1 MTIANGYFRRGN
13 NRHATAVRVLAA
25 IRVTGTLT
33 AVAVLLSSSPEAQR
47 IKVSTQTVP
56 VYATVVDR
64 DHRLVA
70 NLTQEDFEVYDN
82 GKLQTLTTFVNEVTP
97 FTAVVMLDTSGSMT
111 LNLDFVKHAAEEFLI
126 RLLPDDKAKVGA
138 FNDKIQVLPENSP
151 FIADRD
157 RLIRILKDGLD
168 FGYPTRLWDAV
179 AESIVHLESEEG
191 RRVVLVFTDGDDSA
205 SQVGMDD
212 VLERAREKDVMV
224 YAIGLQSD
232 YWNGQSRVRTRPD
245 RGLKKLAE
253 ETGGGFFELTR
264 KDDLG
269 PTFTRVAQ
277 ELHSQY
283 VLGFS
288 PATLD
293 GKVHKLDVKVKRPGM
308 TARGRKSYIAAPAAP
323 TTGGQ

>member
-1 MTIANGYFRRGN
+1 MNTP
-13 NRHATAVRVLAA
+13 VVLAA
-25 IRVTGTLT
+25 VGAT
-33 AVAVLLSSSPEAQR
+33 ALLSASLHAQR
-47 IKVSTQTVP
+47 IRITTQTVP
-56 VYATVVDR
+56 IYATVIDSDR
-64 DHRLVA
+64 RLVA
-70 NLTQEDFEVYDN
+70 DLQREDFEVYDN
-82 GKLQTLTTFVNEVTP
+82 GKLQTLTNFSNEVTP
-97 FTAVVMLDTSGSMT
+97 FSAVVMLDTSGSMT

-138 FNDKIQVLPENSP
+138 FNDKIQVLPEDEG
-151 FIADRD
+151 FINNRD

-179 AESIVHLESEEG
+179 DASIAHLETQEG
-191 RRVVLVFTDGDDSA
+191 RRVVLVFTDGDDTA
-205 SQVGMDD
+205 SKVGLDD
-212 VLERAREKDVMV
+212 VLDRAREKDMMV

-245 RGLKKLAE
+245 RGLRKIAE
-253 ETGGGFFELTR
+253 ETGGGFFELTK
-264 KDDLG
+264 KDELG

-293 GKVHKLDVKVKRPGM
+293 GKVHKLEIKVKRSGM
-308 TARGRKSYIAAPAAP
+308 TPRGRKSYVAAPAGAA
-323 TTGGQ
+323 TGGN